1 MEPGFRLLVSNAMGE
16 VSTSRKQIN
25 AIGCQQPVETGAY
38 VTPNGNVPIP
48 RGGILSLAFYL
59 FILKK
64 LNDLFLEVLPRF
76 WPFFS
81 PQTPLFIPGEVSD
94 VRGSTKYEGF
104 PSLEP
109 VGDSVTLQSTLT

>member
-1 MEPGFRLLVSNAMGE
+1 MCRPGFRLLVSNAMGE

-64 LNDLFLEVLPRF
+64 LNDLFLEVLPSF
-76 WPFFS
+76 LAFFFS
-81 PQTPLFIPGEVSD
+81 PNPIIYSG
-94 VRGSTKYEGF
+94 RG
-104 PSLEP
+104 L
-109 VGDSVTLQSTLT
+109 